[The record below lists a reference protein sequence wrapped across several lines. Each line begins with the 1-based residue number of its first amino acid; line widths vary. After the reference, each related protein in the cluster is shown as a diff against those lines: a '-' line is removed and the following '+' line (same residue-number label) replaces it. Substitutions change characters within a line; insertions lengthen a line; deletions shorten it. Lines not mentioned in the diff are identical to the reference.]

1 MLVPFINATRRL
13 VMGMEKVEADVIIP
27 VYKPEKTFLQLLEL
41 LSRQK
46 RYLGRIIIINT
57 EKKCFDERVSEQELL
72 QKYDNLLIRHIS
84 KEEFDHGKTRNYG
97 VSLSDSPYFVMLTD
111 DCLPNDDNLLQNLLA
126 TFENPQIAIS
136 YGRQLPGEGC
146 GMLEAFT
153 RSFNYPEASRE
164 KYAEDIPEMGI
175 KAFFASNVCAAYR
188 RETFDTLGGFVSKTI
203 FNEDMIYARRALDNG
218 FGIAYAADAQ
228 VIHSHNYSGLQQF
241 HRNFDLGVSH
251 AQFPEIFGGIT
262 AESEGMRLIRKTCRY
277 LIQKGRPWLIIK
289 LFWQSAW
296 KYAGYFL
303 GKRYRKLPQNIV
315 VLCSMN
321 KDYWKQQKNKNLSQ
335 FKHKL

>member
-1 MLVPFINATRRL
+1 MSMDKA
-13 VMGMEKVEADVIIP
+13 ADVIIP
-27 VYKPEKTFLQLLEL
+27 VYKPEKTFLQLLDM

-46 RYLGRIIIINT
+46 QYLKRIIIINT
-57 EKKCFDERVSEQELL
+57 EKKFFDERISEQELL

-111 DCLPNDDNLLQNLLA
+111 DCMPKDDNLLQNLLA
-126 TFENPQIAIS
+126 PFKDPGIAIS
-136 YGRQLPGEGC
+136 YGRQLPSQDSGI
-146 GMLEAFT
+146 LEAFT
-153 RSFNYPEASRE
+153 RSFNYPDTSNV
-164 KYAEDIPEMGI
+164 KYVENIPEMGI

-188 RETFDTLGGFVSKTI
+188 RETFDMLGGFVSRTI
-203 FNEDMIYARRALDNG
+203 FNEDMIYARRVLDGG

-228 VIHSHNYSGLQQF
+228 VIHSHNYTGLQQF

-251 AQFPEIFGGIT
+251 AQYPEIFGGIT
-262 AESEGMRLIRKTCRY
+262 AESEGIRLIRKTCRY
-277 LIQKGRPWLIIK
+277 LIQKGKPWLIIK

-303 GKRYRKLPQNIV
+303 GKRYRKLPQSMV
-315 VLCSMN
+315 TACSMN
-321 KDYWKQQKNKNLSQ
+321 KDYWRQQKKQEVVTN
-335 FKHKL
+335 